1 MIAAME
7 SAKETSMPTYEIEV
21 TRLVEYKGHVQIE
34 AADEVE
40 AYAPAQA
47 QVDAG
52 RKRSRGKPV

>member
-1 MIAAME
+1 
-7 SAKETSMPTYEIEV
+7 MPTYEIEV